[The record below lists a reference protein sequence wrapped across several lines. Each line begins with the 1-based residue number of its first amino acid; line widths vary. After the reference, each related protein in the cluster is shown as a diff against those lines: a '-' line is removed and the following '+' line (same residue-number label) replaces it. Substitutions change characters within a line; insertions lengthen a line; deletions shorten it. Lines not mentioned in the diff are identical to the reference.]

1 MNLKQ
6 MARWIGLRA
15 LRYSGVHPQDPALR
29 DWFGGGTL
37 TNAGECVDEQKALT
51 YSAVF
56 ACVRVI
62 AETTSVLPFI
72 VYRRVEPRGKVRL
85 TTHPAYRLLHDQAS
99 PEMSAMAF
107 REAITGHVLTWGN
120 GYAEIEWDNASRP
133 IALRLLTPDRV
144 RPDRVG
150 GRLVYYVRRAN
161 GAEGPPLSPDDILH
175 VAGLGYDGIVG
186 YSPIRMAQESVG
198 LGMAADRY
206 GAGFF
211 KNGSRP
217 GGVLQHPGQIKN
229 LERIDQLKRHWED
242 LHQGAGNSHK
252 VAILEDGMTWQ
263 AMGVGN
269 NEAQFLE
276 SRQFQIEEIARFYR
290 MPLHKIGHLLH
301 ATFSNIE
308 HQSIEFL
315 TDTMLP
321 WLTRWEQE
329 VKRKLFPEEEDVF
342 AEHLVDGLLRGDS
355 ASRSAALATQFG
367 NGALS
372 IDEWRAIEN
381 RDPLPDGAGAR
392 YFVPLNLVPV
402 DKLLAG
408 DASASNDPAADPPP
422 EAPSQEPPIA
432 DNGATPVTDVQAT
445 ALNGAQVTSLLEVVT
460 KVSTGEIP
468 KESAKPIIQASFPNF
483 ATELINAIID
493 PIEVKVP
500 EPAQPPTPPPS
511 QDPSSDPPPEDP
523 PAEEP
528 PATDQNQRAAVEI
541 VLADAIQRMLRRES
555 EALRRA
561 AKSPADFLDRLDAF
575 YDGHQASYRRAIEPA
590 ARALAALGGAEV
602 RSEVL
607 DELAEAHC
615 EENRQAILELAGLAR
630 PDDLVEII
638 DAHVRSWSAEPC
650 PFTQQALTRMIGGP
664 NV

>member
-6 MARWIGLRA
+6 MARWIGVRA

-29 DWFGGGTL
+29 DWFGGGTM

-62 AETTSVLPFI
+62 AETTSILPFI

-99 PEMSAMAF
+99 PEMTAMAF

-120 GYAEIEWDNASRP
+120 GYAEIERDQAERP
-133 IALRLLTPDRV
+133 IALHLLTPDRV
-144 RPDRVG
+144 RPDRMG
-150 GRLVYYVRRAN
+150 GRLVYYVRGVN
-161 GAEGPPLSPDDILH
+161 GAERPAINPDDILH

-186 YSPIRMAQESVG
+186 YSPIRMSQESVG
-198 LGMAADRY
+198 LGMAANRY

-217 GGVLQHPGQIKN
+217 GGVLQHPGQIKS

-276 SRQFQIEEIARFYR
+276 SRQFQVEEIARFYR

-329 VKRKLFPEEEDVF
+329 VKRKLFPDEPDVF
-342 AEHLVDGLLRGDS
+342 AEHLVDGLLRGDT
-355 ASRSAALATQFG
+355 ASRSTALATQFN

-402 DKLLAG
+402 DQLLAG
-408 DASASNDPAADPPP
+408 KSEDQTDPAADPPP
-422 EAPSQEPPIA
+422 DNAPPA
-432 DNGATPVTDVQAT
+432 DPNAAPVTDVQAT

-468 KESAKPIIQASFPNF
+468 KESAKPIIQASFPTF
-483 ATELINAIID
+483 GADLINSIID
-493 PIEVKVP
+493 PIEAKAP
-500 EPAQPPTPPPS
+500 EPAKAPAPPPDAGGGS
-511 QDPSSDPPPEDP
+511 GDPPANDPPANDPPPN
-523 PAEEP
+523 
-528 PATDQNQRAAVEI
+528 DQQQRSAVQI
-541 VLADAIQRMLRRES
+541 VLGDAIQRMLRREA

-561 AKSPADFLDRLDAF
+561 SKSPADFLDRLDAF
-575 YDGHQASYRRAIEPA
+575 YAGHQATYRRAIEPA
-590 ARALAALGGAEV
+590 ARAMAALGGAEI
-602 RSEVL
+602 RAEVL
-607 DELAEAHC
+607 DELAVAHC
-615 EENRQAILELAGLAR
+615 EANRLAVLELAGLAR
-630 PDDLVEII
+630 PDDLAEIVET
-638 DAHVRSWSAEPC
+638 HVRSWSAEPC
-650 PFTQQALTRMIGGP
+650 PFTQQALTRMIGGS